1 MNKNNKKRDVINMI
15 NKDFTLE
22 HSITI
27 LNNIVRNSTIHYDS
41 SDDSVLFFQTLLDST
56 TRRYLELILKDSITF
71 EDYILNNS
79 EDNNVNIVDISELW
93 KCVEQKFNVKLIFL
107 PNKKEFIEQ
116 EALLQTLKENRAQLL
131 SEVAF

>member
-1 MNKNNKKRDVINMI
+1 MI

-41 SDDSVLFFQTLLDST
+41 SDDSVLFFQTLLTST

-71 EDYILNNS
+71 KEYILNNS
-79 EDNNVNIVDISELW
+79 EDNNVNKVDISELW
-93 KCVEQKFNVKLIFL
+93 KYVEQKFNVKLIFL
-107 PNKKEFIEQ
+107 QNKKEFVEQ
-116 EALLQTLKENRAQLL
+116 NALLQTLREDRAKLL
-131 SEVAF
+131 SEATF

>member
-1 MNKNNKKRDVINMI
+1 MI

-41 SDDSVLFFQTLLDST
+41 SDDSVLFFQTLLTST

-71 EDYILNNS
+71 KEYILNNS
-79 EDNNVNIVDISELW
+79 EDNNVDIVDISELW
-93 KCVEQKFNVKLIFL
+93 KHIEQRFNVKLIFL
-107 PNKKEFIEQ
+107 QNKKEFFEQ
-116 EALLQTLKENRAQLL
+116 KALFQALKEDRAQLL
-131 SEVAF
+131 SEAAF

>member
-1 MNKNNKKRDVINMI
+1 MI

-27 LNNIVRNSTIHYDS
+27 LNNIVRNSTVHYDS
-41 SDDSVLFFQTLLDST
+41 SDDSILFFQTLLTST

-71 EDYILNNS
+71 KEYILNNS

-93 KCVEQKFNVKLIFL
+93 KYVEQKFNAKLIFL
-107 PNKKEFIEQ
+107 QNKKEFVEQ
-116 EALLQTLKENRAQLL
+116 KALLQTLKEDRAQLL
-131 SEVAF
+131 SEAAF

>member
-1 MNKNNKKRDVINMI
+1 MI

-41 SDDSVLFFQTLLDST
+41 SDDSVLFFQILLTSI
-56 TRRYLELILKDSITF
+56 TRRYLELILKDSTTF
-71 EDYILNNS
+71 KEYISNSS

-93 KCVEQKFNVKLIFL
+93 KYVEQKFNVKLIFL
-107 PNKKEFIEQ
+107 QNKKEFVEQ
-116 EALLQTLKENRAQLL
+116 KALLQTLKEERVQLL
-131 SEVAF
+131 S

>member
-1 MNKNNKKRDVINMI
+1 MI

-27 LNNIVRNSTIHYDS
+27 LNNIVRNSTVHYDS
-41 SDDSVLFFQTLLDST
+41 SDDSVLFFQTLLTST

-71 EDYILNNS
+71 KEYILNNS

-93 KCVEQKFNVKLIFL
+93 KYVEQKFNVKLIFL
-107 PNKKEFIEQ
+107 QNKKEFVEQ
-116 EALLQTLKENRAQLL
+116 KALLQTLKEERVQLL
-131 SEVAF
+131 S